1 MHYNAE
7 HLQKMVRRSSM
18 DNKIW
23 PLATQYFAQKHCP
36 SYPFIQ
42 MCRHAITSWGT
53 WQHWFV
59 FFNPPPSPAPERV
72 KKYNLWYKIL
82 DGFFLLY
89 WTKILPVL
97 ESFNVSEEFSTI
109 LACLCDLKPKAEP
122 VCKSISV
129 TKWPSI
135 DNSVADTLATCQIE
149 PLGVQRVQKG
159 LKSQADILVGRT
171 AYPQSTRRV
180 LGLEGR
186 RYTSRRPLLIP
197 VRRSNF
203 TPNKEA

>member
-1 MHYNAE
+1 M
-7 HLQKMVRRSSM
+7 
-18 DNKIW
+18 
-23 PLATQYFAQKHCP
+23 ATLIC
-36 SYPFIQ
+36 
-42 MCRHAITSWGT
+42 
-53 WQHWFV
+53 V
-59 FFNPPPSPAPERV
+59 FQPPIPPPPPPPAPERA
-72 KKYNLWYKIL
+72 KKYGFWYKIL
-82 DGFFLLY
+82 DGFLLLY

-109 LACLCDLKPKAEP
+109 PACLCDLKPKAEP

-129 TKWPSI
+129 TKWPSK

-159 LKSQADILVGRT
+159 LKSQADILVGRS

-186 RYTSRRPLLIP
+186 RYTSRQPLLIP

-203 TPNKEA
+203 TPNKEAKETSSSWIIEEWQTRKPQIFWLKSILSVFLSG